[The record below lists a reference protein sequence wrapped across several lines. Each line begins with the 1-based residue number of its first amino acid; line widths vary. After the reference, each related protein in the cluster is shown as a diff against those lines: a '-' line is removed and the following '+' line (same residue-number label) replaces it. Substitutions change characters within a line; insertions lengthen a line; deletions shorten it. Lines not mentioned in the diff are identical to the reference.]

1 MSTTPIQITTD
12 LSQVLDR
19 LDQRLGRIEKELTDF
34 RTETRVATEEVKGD
48 IKALD
53 TKVDGIDRRLEKVE
67 TSQKNQIWALIGILA
82 TAVVATAI
90 RFVIT
95 ALPANP

>member
-34 RTETRVATEEVKGD
+34 RTETRVAIEEVKGD

-53 TKVDGIDRRLEKVE
+53 TKVDGIDR
-67 TSQKNQIWALIGILA
+67 
-82 TAVVATAI
+82 
-90 RFVIT
+90 
-95 ALPANP
+95 